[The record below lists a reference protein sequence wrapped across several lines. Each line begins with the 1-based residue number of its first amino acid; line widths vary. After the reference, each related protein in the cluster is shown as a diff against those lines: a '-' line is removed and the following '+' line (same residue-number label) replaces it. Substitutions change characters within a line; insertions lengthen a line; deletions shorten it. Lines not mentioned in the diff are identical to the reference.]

1 MNSIDAIVDWRK
13 SLRFRDIAE
22 LRHSNL
28 ESVLMLPCY
37 AHLRAIAPNWSY
49 HAIACV
55 ALSLAIARSNDKN
68 DIFSGLA
75 HAKTKFPNSG
85 RRHIYDF
92 RFDALLKSSDWPEF
106 CEALNTVIRVLM
118 QRNKG
123 ANWNSIAQLVHDFDV
138 GSNWKI
144 SAAEKY
150 YCYRVVGHD

>member
-1 MNSIDAIVDWRK
+1 MDAIDAIVGWRK
-13 SLRFRDIAE
+13 GLKFRGIAE

-37 AHLRAIAPNWSY
+37 AHLRAIAPNWSH

-55 ALSLAIARSNDKN
+55 ALSLATARMNDKE

-75 HAKTKFPNSG
+75 HAKADFPNSG
-85 RRHIYDF
+85 QRHIYDF
-92 RFDALLKSSDWPEF
+92 RFDALLKSYDWPEF
-106 CEALNTVIRVLM
+106 YAALSTIIKVLM
-118 QRNKG
+118 QRNGG
-123 ANWNSIAQLVHDFDV
+123 ANWRSIVHVVHDFDT

-150 YCYRVVGHD
+150 YCYQGADHD